1 MQHPIFKFAKL
12 LVIHIFLAL
21 EMSNIQLTHQMNT
34 S

>member
-12 LVIHIFLAL
+12 LHIFLAI